1 MWRSVGFLMS
11 FAIVLQGMSVVTYLV
26 ILSGGKRLRENGWS
40 VLSLMVGLSA
50 IVQAAG
56 MSIVVSRVVYCAT
69 IDISDGLQTYLF
81 DNEDRFFVGW
91 QLDQS
96 WVFCT
101 VSWCLSLFCAG
112 AVVLAAK
119 VLPSEGG
126 YELIPDHDE
135 LRIS

>member
-1 MWRSVGFLMS
+1 MS
-11 FAIVLQGMSVVTYLV
+11 FAIVLQGISVVTYLV
-26 ILSGGKRLRENGWS
+26 ILSGGKRLRENGWG

-56 MSIVVSRVVYCAT
+56 MSIVVSFLLCDWEEYANN
-69 IDISDGLQTYLF
+69 LQAYLF

-91 QLDQS
+91 KLDQS

-101 VSWCLSLFCAG
+101 VSWCISLFCAG
-112 AVVLAAK
+112 AVVVAAK
-119 VLPSEGG
+119 ILPSEGG

-135 LRIS
+135 LRIT